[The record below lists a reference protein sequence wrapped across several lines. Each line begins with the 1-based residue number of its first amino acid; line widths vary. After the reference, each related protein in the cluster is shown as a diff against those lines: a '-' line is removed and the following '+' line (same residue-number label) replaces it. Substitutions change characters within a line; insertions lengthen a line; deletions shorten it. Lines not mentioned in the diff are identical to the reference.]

1 MAKAK
6 KFKPEDRLPIRGTN
20 FTHQDLTQWWE
31 WLDAS
36 LRLGELYR
44 YKATEEWLEQAP
56 VFQKEFANLPEH
68 VTAKTTFLG
77 QMQTAYLD
85 KLIDDEDFIDSQDF
99 KMMNP
104 YHAFSR
110 KLKNLEVPDE
120 ITEEHYGE
128 FWYIRHITM
137 YLNIAGFS
145 ALKII
150 WEHCRGDVSELEE
163 DKVYLQRI
171 NVRLSNI
178 DTSKLSAKE
187 LNKIYQKITAW
198 FYNLIRFYKA
208 NHDYLSRLV
217 ASVDVMRSDI
227 DSNCKLSRGE
237 LAKKVA
243 KSKNPENLK
252 PSVITLHWRTMF
264 LNEKYEIATHKRR
277 RRDLSISGRK
287 IKKQEVDNVLVF
299 GEIKLADINSKMAL
313 AQYFIGKIDDL
324 KNMLEVIHPRISEPE
339 ATLWKKRM
347 NEFKVL
353 KQTRLYWRKK
363 LIEIGQN
370 EVDDDKEL
378 EALQVDLLRNSMEKI
393 KAYLTAGLLDDLQYI
408 YDELKDS
415 KVQDSQNL
423 GTYEDF
429 VRGLEAGLSGEV
441 APPANIPTEG
451 EPSDDEKLIAEK
463 LNSYD
468 QAGLGISYSHLAKF
482 YSCLKR
488 RSKLRKRISNQQDVD
503 NGDAT
508 KVGSQITYDHIWFE
522 SEHSDRFIEQVIY
535 QDHAGSARKPIKA
548 HPVWQDFLS
557 LFPEKKG
564 HWKEDKDVEVTWED
578 NDGKKH
584 TELVDLKIKQGK
596 RKMRGEPALVVAQW
610 MLKNLPSAT
619 EERLKRYRED
629 RLLQS

>member
-6 KFKPEDRLPIRGTN
+6 KFKPEDRLPIRGTD

-44 YKATEEWLEQAP
+44 YKATEDWLEQAP

-77 QMQTAYLD
+77 QIQTAYLD
-85 KLIDDEDFIDSQDF
+85 KLIDAEDFIDSQDF

-104 YHAFSR
+104 YHSFGR
-110 KLKNLEVPDE
+110 KKKNPEVPDK
-120 ITEEHYGE
+120 ITEEHHGE
-128 FWYIRHITM
+128 FWYIRHITR
-137 YLNIAGFS
+137 YLNIAGYS
-145 ALKII
+145 ALKMI
-150 WEHCRGDVSELEE
+150 WKHCRGEVSELEE
-163 DKVYLQRI
+163 KVYLERI
-171 NVRLSNI
+171 NIRIPDI
-178 DTSKLSAKE
+178 DTSKLSTRE
-187 LNKIYQKITAW
+187 INKIYQKISAW
-198 FYNLIRFYKA
+198 FSLLIPFYKG

-264 LNEKYEIATHKRR
+264 LNEKYEVASHKYNRS
-277 RRDLSISGRK
+277 DLSIGDGK
-287 IKKQEVDNVLVF
+287 IKKQEVYRKTVF

-313 AQYFIGKIDDL
+313 AQYFIGKIDDFN
-324 KNMLEVIHPRISEPE
+324 NMLDVINPRISKPE
-339 ATLWKKRM
+339 AILWKGRM
-347 NEFKVL
+347 NKFEDL
-353 KQTRLYWRKK
+353 KQTRKYWSKK
-363 LIEIGQN
+363 LITIGIDH
-370 EVDDDKEL
+370 VDDDKEL
-378 EALQVDLLRNSMEKI
+378 EALQVSQLMNTME
-393 KAYLTAGLLDDLQYI
+393 ALTAYNNAGLFNALHFL

-415 KVQDSQNL
+415 KVYDGKGL

-429 VRGLEAGLSGEV
+429 VEGLEAGLSGEV
-441 APPANIPTEG
+441 APSANISTKS

-482 YSCLKR
+482 YSCLKKR
-488 RSKLRKRISNQQDVD
+488 TDLRKRISNQQDVD

-508 KVGSQITYDHIWFE
+508 KVGSQITYEHIWFE

-535 QDHAGSARKPIKA
+535 QDHAGSARKPVKA

-564 HWKEDKDVEVTWED
+564 HWKEEKNVEVTWED

-584 TELVDLKIKQGK
+584 TEFVDVKIKQGK
-596 RKMRGEPALVVAQW
+596 RKMRGEPALVVAKW
-610 MLKNLPSAT
+610 MLKNLPNAT

-629 RLLQS
+629 KLLKS

>member
-6 KFKPEDRLPIRGTN
+6 KFKPEDRLPIRGTD

-44 YKATEEWLEQAP
+44 YKATEDWLEQAP

-77 QMQTAYLD
+77 QMQTAYHD
-85 KLIDDEDFIDSQDF
+85 KLIDAEDFIDSQDF

-104 YHAFSR
+104 YHSFGR
-110 KLKNLEVPDE
+110 NKKNPEVPDE
-120 ITEEHYGE
+120 ITEEHHGE
-128 FWYIRHITM
+128 FWYIRHITR
-137 YLNIAGFS
+137 YLNIAGYS
-145 ALKII
+145 ALKMI
-150 WEHCRGDVSELEE
+150 WKHCRGEVSELEE
-163 DKVYLQRI
+163 KVYLERI
-171 NVRLSNI
+171 NVRIPDI
-178 DTSKLSAKE
+178 DTSKLSTRE
-187 LNKIYQKITAW
+187 INKIYQKISAW
-198 FYNLIRFYKA
+198 FSLLIPFYKG

-252 PSVITLHWRTMF
+252 PSVITLNWRTMF
-264 LNEKYEIATHKRR
+264 LNEKYEVASHKYNRS
-277 RRDLSISGRK
+277 DLSIGDGK
-287 IKKQEVDNVLVF
+287 IKKQEVYRKTVF

-313 AQYFIGKIDDL
+313 AQYFIGKIDDFN
-324 KNMLEVIHPRISEPE
+324 NMLDVINPRISKPE
-339 ATLWKKRM
+339 AILWKGRM
-347 NEFKVL
+347 NKFEDL
-353 KQTRLYWRKK
+353 KQARKYWSKK
-363 LIEIGQN
+363 LITIGIDH
-370 EVDDDKEL
+370 VDDDKEL
-378 EALQVDLLRNSMEKI
+378 EALQVSQLMNRMET
-393 KAYLTAGLLDDLQYI
+393 LTAYNNAGLFNALHFL

-415 KVQDSQNL
+415 KVYDGKGL

-429 VRGLEAGLSGEV
+429 PEGLEKELSGEV
-441 APPANIPTEG
+441 APSANISTKS

-482 YSCLKR
+482 YSCLKK
-488 RSKLRKRISNQQDVD
+488 RSKLRKRISNQRDVD
-503 NGDAT
+503 NGVAT
-508 KVGSQITYDHIWFE
+508 KTKTQITYRDYWFE

-564 HWKEDKDVEVTWED
+564 HWKEEKNVKVTWED

-584 TELVDLKIKQGK
+584 TEFVDVKIKQGK
-596 RKMRGEPALVVAQW
+596 RKMRGEPALVVAKW
-610 MLKNLPSAT
+610 MLKNLPNAT

-629 RLLQS
+629 KLLKS